1 MDPRNGLCLS
11 GIFDR
16 AFDNYLLTLDEGYR
30 MVISKEIKEHY
41 PQQAVKETF
50 QKRGGQVIH
59 LPDKSERWP
68 LQEYLKVHREKMEV

>member
-1 MDPRNGLCLS
+1 
-11 GIFDR
+11 
-16 AFDNYLLTLDEGYR
+16 